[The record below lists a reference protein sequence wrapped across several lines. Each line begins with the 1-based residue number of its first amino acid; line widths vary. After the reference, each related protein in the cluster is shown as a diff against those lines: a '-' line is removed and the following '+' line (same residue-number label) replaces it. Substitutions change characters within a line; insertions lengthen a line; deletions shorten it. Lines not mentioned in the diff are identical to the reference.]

1 MALDGYSQY
10 QQNQLF
16 TASPAKL
23 LLAAYDGA
31 IRFCRIAAEKMQE
44 GKLDQQSIN
53 INKAMAI
60 VCELLSTLREDVN
73 PELVSRLKMLYTYV
87 IEKLAHAN
95 LNQDAA
101 ALQEAIRVLT
111 SLRETWAKADEILQ
125 QENQA
130 GTNERPGTTSG
141 NAAA

>member
-10 QQNQLF
+10 QQNQLM

-31 IRFCRIAAEKMQE
+31 IRFCRIASEKMQS
-44 GKLDQQSIN
+44 GRLDEQSTN

-60 VCELLSTLREDVN
+60 VCELLSTLREDVS
-73 PELVSRLKMLYTYV
+73 PSLVARLKMLYTYV

-95 LNQDAA
+95 LNRDQE
-101 ALQEAIRVLT
+101 ALQEAIRILV
-111 SLRETWAKADEILQ
+111 SLRDTWAKADEMLQ
-125 QENQA
+125 KENSSSIT
-130 GTNERPGTTSG
+130 GSPE
-141 NAAA
+141 NAEEEAA

>member
-1 MALDGYSQY
+1 MVLDGYSQY
-10 QQNQLF
+10 QHNQLL

-44 GKLDQQSIN
+44 GKLDEQSVN

-60 VCELLSTLREDVN
+60 VCELLSTLREDVH
-73 PELVSRLKMLYTYV
+73 PQLVSRLKMLYTYV

-95 LNQDAA
+95 LNQDEGS
-101 ALQEAIRVLT
+101 LQEALRVLT

-125 QENQA
+125 QQA
-130 GTNERPGTTSG
+130 SQSG
-141 NAAA
+141 AVANSAAGEEMAA